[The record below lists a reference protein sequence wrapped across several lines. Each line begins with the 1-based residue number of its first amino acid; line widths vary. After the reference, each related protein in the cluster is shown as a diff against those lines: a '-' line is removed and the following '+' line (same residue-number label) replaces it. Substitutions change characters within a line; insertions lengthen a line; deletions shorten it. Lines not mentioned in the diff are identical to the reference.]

1 MAREEPGVSPM
12 TSPGG
17 ALPADP
23 ASIVDAL
30 ILHAV
35 QERATDIHLA
45 PAPAGG
51 SVRMRVDGLLRDVHE
66 LDGSVYPKVVSRIKV
81 LGEMDIAERRK
92 PQDGRFSHPV
102 EDRAVD
108 LRVSSIPA
116 LHGESIV
123 LRLLDRASGLRD
135 ITQIGMPS
143 REAQLF
149 SSFLA
154 EPSGLIIVTGPTG
167 AGKSTTLY
175 AALQRL
181 AVPER
186 NVLSIEDPVEY
197 EVPRV
202 LQTALQTKIGVGFAG
217 LLRSI
222 LRHDPD
228 VIMVGEVRD
237 AETAEVCVRAS
248 LTGHLVLTS
257 LHTHRAADAVTALLN
272 FGVKSYA
279 LAPALRGVVAQ
290 QLLREICPECKT
302 SFEYGEAALADP
314 DFESLL
320 PPGRQPSFSIGLG
333 CQRCFGSGYRGRR
346 AVFEVLDVSGPVQE
360 AVLRGAHADEV
371 EKVAVGEGMS
381 MLRRNGFRA
390 VLEGW
395 TTVEEV
401 VRAVHLA

>member
-1 MAREEPGVSPM
+1 M
-12 TSPGG
+12 TPHGG

-23 ASIVDAL
+23 ASIVDAI
-30 ILHAV
+30 ILRAL
-35 QERATDIHLA
+35 EEGATDIHFA
-45 PAPAGG
+45 PAHGG
-51 SVRMRVDGLLRDVHE
+51 GAVRMRVDGLLRDVYE
-66 LDGSVYPKVVSRIKV
+66 LDAAVYPKVVSRIKV

-123 LRLLDRASGLRD
+123 LRLLDRAAGLRD
-135 ITQIGMPS
+135 LDGLGMPQ

-181 AVPER
+181 AIPEQ
-186 NVLSIEDPVEY
+186 NVLSIEDPIEY

-202 LQTALQTKIGVGFAG
+202 LQTALQPKIGVGFAG

-257 LHTHRAADAVTALLN
+257 LHTHRAADAVSALLN
-272 FGVKSYA
+272 FGVKPYA

-290 QLLREICPECKT
+290 QLIRVICPECKT
-302 SFEYGEAALADP
+302 SFEYGDAALADP
-314 DFESLL
+314 DLAGLL
-320 PPGRQPSFSIGLG
+320 PPGRQPSFSVGLG
-333 CQRCFGSGYRGRR
+333 CERCFGSGYRGRR

-360 AVLRGAHADEV
+360 AVLRGAHADDV
-371 EKVAVGEGMS
+371 EKAAVEAGMS
-381 MLRRNGFRA
+381 TLRRNGFRA

-401 VRAVHLA
+401 VRAVHLS